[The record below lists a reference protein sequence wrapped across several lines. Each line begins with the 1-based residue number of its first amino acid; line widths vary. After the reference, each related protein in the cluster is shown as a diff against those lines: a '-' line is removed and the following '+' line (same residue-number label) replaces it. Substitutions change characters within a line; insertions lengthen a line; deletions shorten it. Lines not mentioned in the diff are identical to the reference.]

1 MFWCWLI
8 SESSH
13 YHSLHFK
20 LLQKTC
26 LPDILKGPLLGKI
39 RPARLKVAL
48 LEEDPLSISCSCQV
62 LLVALAVPSS
72 TSPRRGH
79 CSQQWPSET
88 VPAASWDARHHLPQ
102 NLSRM
107 CNLITITQ
115 QPNSPLQSSDRKC
128 RLTHLHLS
136 DGVIARLHI
145 QMSICLTVWYTDR
158 ADTLEA
164 KFTPVVISLTPVAIT
179 QRTNLAHSVS

>member
-1 MFWCWLI
+1 MLTNFRKFPF
-8 SESSH
+8 
-13 YHSLHFK
+13 HSLHFK
-20 LLQKTC
+20 LQKTC
-26 LPDILKGPLLGKI
+26 LPDILKGLLLGRI
-39 RPARLKVAL
+39 FRQTEGNTAETGLFICPSPVAR
-48 LEEDPLSISCSCQV
+48 CSCWPWQH
-62 LLVALAVPSS
+62 LPDPTS
-72 TSPRRGH
+72 TRRGH
-79 CSQQWPSET
+79 CSQQWPSEPM
-88 VPAASWDARHHLPQ
+88 PAASLEVWHCLPQ
-102 NLSRM
+102 NPSRM

-115 QPNSPLQSSDRKC
+115 QSNSPLQSSDRKC

>member
-1 MFWCWLI
+1 MFSWY
-8 SESSH
+8 SEGSS
-13 YHSLHFK
+13 
-20 LLQKTC
+20 
-26 LPDILKGPLLGKI
+26 
-39 RPARLKVAL
+39 AREDQTGQTEGNTAEEKRAL
-48 LEEDPLSISCSCQV
+48 YLSISSNCQV
-62 LLVALAVPSS
+62 LLVALAVPSRS
-72 TSPRRGH
+72 HSDKERTL
-79 CSQQWPSET
+79 Q
-88 VPAASWDARHHLPQ
+88 PAAAIWNNASSSWDVQQHLPQ

-158 ADTLEA
+158 AYTLEA

>member
-1 MFWCWLI
+1 MFTWYC
-8 SESSH
+8 EGSSAREDQASWTEANTAGRGLFICPSPPAAGCSWWPWR
-13 YHSLHFK
+13 Y
-20 LLQKTC
+20 
-26 LPDILKGPLLGKI
+26 LPGL
-39 RPARLKVAL
+39 
-48 LEEDPLSISCSCQV
+48 
-62 LLVALAVPSS
+62 
-72 TSPRRGH
+72 TSARRGH
-79 CSQQWPSET
+79 CSQQWPPET
-88 VPAASWDARHHLPQ
+88 IPAASWGAQHHLPQ
-102 NLSRM
+102 NLSGM

-128 RLTHLHLS
+128 RLTRSHLS